1 MDKSR
6 TVRGFPTGSMVRVI
20 NEYQPVCRDAIH
32 PRAHIQA
39 HIHVHMHTHTHVH
52 THVHTEHAGAA
63 MVKRVSSWRRLS
75 ELFNCEVCFD
85 LGFLHQ
91 KNEATPY
98 LCYKSLNGSDI
109 LNEPPEIAEM
119 DDSVAAL
126 AVSRAEAIVIA
137 GFADA
142 DVHGGATL
150 REVVANA
157 QGDEALADFLIDN
170 GFKYLANNGVTGAPT
185 ALLGIDK
192 SKTFVSYRKWAKA
205 KKVKCVGSVLCACGL
220 PLFPG

>member
-98 LCYKSLNGSDI
+98 LCYKSLNDSDI

-157 QGDEALADFLIDN
+157 KGDEALADFLIDN
-170 GFKYLANNGVTGAPT
+170 KVFEKYLANQVSWAPT
-185 ALLGIDK
+185 AFLGIDT
-192 SKTFVSYRKWAKA
+192 SKTFVSYRDA
-205 KKVKCVGSVLCACGL
+205 KKVKCVGSVLWAGGL
-220 PLFPG
+220 PAFPG